1 MNKGHY
7 LKKKKKD
14 KSCEFLET
22 DTPNLNRFELCL
34 GPQCTG
40 QGSDQNTNVYG
51 FEADLLTDLHS
62 VTNCL

>member
-1 MNKGHY
+1 M
-7 LKKKKKD
+7 
-14 KSCEFLET
+14 ET